1 MAKKFLET
9 SLAIN
14 KCFFADNTIENIT
27 LRAPSDNTIYL
38 DCLGDDKSTLTS
50 LFGPSSNVEFP
61 A

>member
-1 MAKKFLET
+1 MVKQFLES
-9 SLAIN
+9 SLAMNPCIS
-14 KCFFADNTIENIT
+14 ADNTTGYIT

-50 LFGPSSNVEFP
+50 LFGPSSNEEFP